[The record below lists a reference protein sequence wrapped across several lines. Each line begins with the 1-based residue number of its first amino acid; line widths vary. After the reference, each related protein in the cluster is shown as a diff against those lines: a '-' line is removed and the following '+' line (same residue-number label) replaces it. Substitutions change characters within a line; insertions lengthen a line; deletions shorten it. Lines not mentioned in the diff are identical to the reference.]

1 MPASEMAKCVF
12 GSFLFVVVLLSLLFL
27 PLPLT
32 VSKKII
38 QNHTHTTKKHSLLRD
53 NTTHFIRRETM
64 SNDGSTN
71 ASLFF
76 VAGSCVGML
85 VRRSF
90 FFILFKLNH
99 NENNKF
105 VRSRSLVVCYYCF
118 Y

>member
-12 GSFLFVVVLLSLLFL
+12 GSFLFVV
-27 PLPLT
+27 P
-32 VSKKII
+32 KKLYS
-38 QNHTHTTKKHSLLRD
+38 NHSTHTHTTKKHSLLRD
-53 NTTHFIRRETM
+53 DTTHFIRRETM
-64 SNDGSTN
+64 SNDGSAN

-76 VAGSCVGML
+76 VAGSCVGIL

-118 Y
+118 F

>member
-12 GSFLFVVVLLSLLFL
+12 GSFLFVV
-27 PLPLT
+27 P
-32 VSKKII
+32 KKLYS
-38 QNHTHTTKKHSLLRD
+38 NHSTHTHTTKKHSLLRD
-53 NTTHFIRRETM
+53 DTTHFIRRETM

-90 FFILFKLNH
+90 FLSCNKLNH
-99 NENNKF
+99 NENNRF
-105 VRSRSLVVCYYCF
+105 VRSRSLVVYYYCF